1 MKAGLFKYIIVPIL
15 CVTSFSAYYY
25 LNTLPP
31 QAQAAKT
38 TTVLIKDLNDNSNR
52 LIQIKDTSQQK
63 NQKPE
68 ADEAGMLPDVEFLK
82 FVIKK
87 GREGIPVLRFRNF
100 LKFI

>member
-1 MKAGLFKYIIVPIL
+1 MKTGLFKYILVPVL
-15 CVTSFSAYYY
+15 CLISFSAYYY

-31 QAQAAKT
+31 HTQTAKT

-52 LIQIKDTSQQK
+52 LIQIKDTSEQK
-63 NQKPE
+63 QSQKE
-68 ADEAGMLPDVEFLK
+68 ANKAGMLPDVEFLK